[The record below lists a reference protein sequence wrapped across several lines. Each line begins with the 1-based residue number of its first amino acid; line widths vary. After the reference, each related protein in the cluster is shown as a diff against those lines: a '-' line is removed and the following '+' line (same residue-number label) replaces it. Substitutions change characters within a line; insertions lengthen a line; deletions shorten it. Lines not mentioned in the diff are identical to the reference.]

1 MIITV
6 TLNAAI
12 DRTLAVPSFRIGH
25 RHRSTEQRTMA
36 GGKGV
41 NVARALKALEQ
52 PVIATG
58 LAGGPTGTRISE
70 QLTDEAIL
78 SDFVRIRD
86 ESRTSTAVIDPT
98 SGEQT
103 EINERGPEVSV
114 PEIALF
120 RDKLLYLA
128 KGADVCVFA
137 GSLPPGLDNEI
148 YADLVGELAALGLT
162 SVVDAEGEP
171 MELALRAGPDLV
183 SPNADEAEALVGH
196 EFRDEQDHIH
206 ALYGLCELGAREA
219 IITHAEG
226 CYALVGRDL
235 ERRLYSVKAEP
246 LEPVAA
252 SGAGDVLLAGYLAAR
267 YTGRNHGASLRF
279 AVACGAESTQHF
291 GAGVLDPR
299 EIERIEAE
307 VAVSELDE
315 PAPVDA
321 QA

>member
-12 DRTLAVPSFRIGH
+12 DKTLAVPNFQLGR

-41 NVARALKALEQ
+41 NVARALKLLGQ

-70 QLTDEAIL
+70 ELTNEAIL

-98 SGEQT
+98 SGTQT
-103 EINERGPEVSV
+103 EINERGPEAS
-114 PEIALF
+114 EAELALF

-128 KGADVCVFA
+128 KGADICVFA
-137 GSLPPGLDNEI
+137 GSLPRQVDNQI
-148 YADLVGELAALGLT
+148 YADLVGELSAAGVT

-183 SPNADEAEALVGH
+183 TPNATEAEGLVGH
-196 EFRDEQDHIH
+196 EFRDEQDHVY
-206 ALYGLCELGAREA
+206 ALSGLCELGAREA
-219 IITHAEG
+219 IITHADG
-226 CYALVGRDL
+226 CYALVGRNH
-235 ERRLYSVKAEP
+235 ERRLYSVRAEP
-246 LEPVAA
+246 LEPVSAI
-252 SGAGDVLLAGYLAAR
+252 GAGDVFLAGYLAAR
-267 YTGRNHGASLRF
+267 YAGRSYEDGLRF

-299 EIERIEAE
+299 EVERIESE
-307 VAVSELDE
+307 VAFTQLEE
-315 PAPVDA
+315 PAPADA
-321 QA
+321 RS